1 MSHRVPILNLRA
13 QYEQIG
19 QRLEQSVLEVLR
31 SGSYILS
38 ENVTKI
44 EKEVAKLCGAAYG
57 IGVAN
62 GTDAL
67 VLSLWCMDIGPGD
80 EVITSP
86 FTFAAT
92 VEAIALR
99 GGKPVFVDIDPLT
112 FNIDP
117 AKIRQAITSK
127 TKAIMPVHLYGLPA
141 DMEPILAL
149 AKQFGLRV
157 IEDNAQAIGALYKGN
172 PTGSF
177 GDVASISFYPT
188 KNLGAAG
195 DAGMI
200 VTNDEQL
207 ANRIRSL
214 RAHGM
219 TRRYYH
225 DELGVNSRL
234 DELQAAVLCAKLPY
248 LEEWSQRRNEIASR
262 YNTNLKGCPGI
273 TLPAVAFAGQA
284 FGNGAPQAPETDEIT
299 HVWHQYTIRVQSPTL
314 SLSPAFSQ
322 NQSPAISFAPD
333 QTSTASQDSTNE
345 NRERLIKE
353 LNERGIGSMCY
364 YPVPLHLQTA
374 FSDLGHNPGDFPLAE
389 RAANE
394 VLSLPMYPELTNQQV
409 DLVCFAVRDAMSKI
423 TVSARS
429 SVAVHNTLPGI

>member
-38 ENVTKI
+38 ENVSTI
-44 EKEVAKLCGAAYG
+44 EKEVAKLCGAAHG
-57 IGVAN
+57 VGVAN

-67 VLSLWCMDIGPGD
+67 ILSLWCMDIGPGD

-99 GGKPVFVDIDPLT
+99 GGKPVFVDIDPAT

-117 AKIRQAITSK
+117 AKIRQAITPN

-141 DMEPILAL
+141 DMQPIMAI

-157 IEDNAQAIGALYKGN
+157 IEDNAQSIGALYKGK

-248 LEEWSQRRNEIASR
+248 LEQWCQRRNAIAAR
-262 YNTNLKGCPGI
+262 YSTNLRNCPGI
-273 TLPAVAFAGQA
+273 TLPVVTFAGQTI
-284 FGNGAPQAPETDEIT
+284 GNGTQQAPDTNEIK
-299 HVWHQYTIRVQSPTL
+299 HVWHQYTIRVQS
-314 SLSPAFSQ
+314 AKFSQ
-322 NQSPAISFAPD
+322 SQSGS
-333 QTSTASQDSTNE
+333 SQSQSQESTNE
-345 NRERLIKE
+345 NRQRLIKE

-364 YPVPLHLQTA
+364 YPVPLHLQSA
-374 FSDLGHNPGDFPLAE
+374 FSDLGHKPGDFPLAE

-394 VLSLPMYPELTNQQV
+394 VLSLPMYPELTDQQI

-429 SVAVHNTLPGI
+429 SVAVHNTFPGI